1 MNKGWYNC
9 QEGGRG
15 WQVSAW
21 TWPRQTA
28 SCPNPSLASQLLL
41 LWNSKTAQT
50 ALSFLYGYRGSI
62 FHNIKCLCANL
73 SKSVHDSMI
82 SKAINKSAL
91 CHSLFRYIF
100 PHTPLLPSLE
110 LLQLELRTQS
120 LWCEPSQWH
129 IAHCLG
135 ECAGL
140 AVSFY
145 RFLGNLAMNFN
156 WIPGLR
162 GVWSDNVGI
171 RA

>member
-1 MNKGWYNC
+1 M
-9 QEGGRG
+9 EGEG

-21 TWPRQTA
+21 TWPGQTA
-28 SCPNPSLASQLLL
+28 SLPNPSLASQLLL
-41 LWNSKTAQT
+41 RWNWQHSVYY
-50 ALSFLYGYRGSI
+50 SHRGSI
-62 FHNIKCLCANL
+62 FYNINTKHCLCADL

-82 SKAINKSAL
+82 SGAINKAAL

-100 PHTPLLPSLE
+100 PHPPLLPSLE
-110 LLQLELRTQS
+110 LLQLELRTES
-120 LWCEPSQWH
+120 LWCEPSQQWH

-162 GVWSDNVGI
+162 GVWSDNLGI